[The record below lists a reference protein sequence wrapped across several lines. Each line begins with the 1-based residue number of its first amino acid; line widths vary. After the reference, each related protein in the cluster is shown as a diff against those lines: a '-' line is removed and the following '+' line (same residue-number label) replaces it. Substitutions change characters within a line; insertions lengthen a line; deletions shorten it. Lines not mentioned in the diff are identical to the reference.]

1 MRKLIVLLVALV
13 AASAMGATGW
23 YSDYIIVSGVQN
35 LGSNGGYLWIG
46 GDPSYGSAFDGFNL
60 GNVPQAGFSVG
71 ADMRYWSDT
80 QDRDGGAFYWQLE
93 GATSPN
99 EVIWTQT
106 FLGGNDY
113 QGTSAT
119 STSIGNG
126 ASLGQ
131 HTLTVWAKSWGT
143 TEVPG
148 DSWLNNGGANYSATF
163 TTVPEPTTLVLIGA
177 GIAGLLAFRRRR

>member
-1 MRKLIVLLVALV
+1 MRKLIVMLVALV

-46 GDPSYGSAFDGFNL
+46 GDPTYGSQFAGFNL
-60 GNVPQAGFSVG
+60 GNVPQAGFSIG

-80 QDRDGGAFYWQLE
+80 QDRDGGAFYWTVDA
-93 GATSPN
+93 GTAT
-99 EVIWTQT
+99 EQIWTQT
-106 FLGGNDY
+106 YLGGNDY
-113 QGTSAT
+113 QGTQAT
-119 STSIGNG
+119 SINVGNG

-143 TEVPG
+143 GQG
-148 DSWLNNGGANYSATF
+148 DSWLNGVTGENYSATF